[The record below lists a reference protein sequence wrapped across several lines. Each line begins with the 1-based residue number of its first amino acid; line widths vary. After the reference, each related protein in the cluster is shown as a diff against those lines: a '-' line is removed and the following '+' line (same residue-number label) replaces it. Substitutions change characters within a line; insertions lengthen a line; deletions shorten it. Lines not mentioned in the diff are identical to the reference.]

1 MAEKGKAREMFLLG
15 MESFRS
21 KGRLE
26 LEELDQII
34 ALGMD
39 DGMLDKEERSMLF
52 DIISSMSTR
61 DLTPDV
67 WRRVEQIIQL
77 FALDEPS

>member
-39 DGMLDKEERSMLF
+39 DGMLDKEERSILS